1 MQQGLQER
9 VQNSHRIRKGEGS
22 IYLQRVL
29 RQQLQ
34 QKLKQT
40 ETWLLHLG
48 KFARLINY
56 MICQNLVSVLEDEIT
71 SFVANILQVRW
82 WVEVAR
88 QPREQ
93 IVEHVY

>member
-1 MQQGLQER
+1 
-9 VQNSHRIRKGEGS
+9 
-22 IYLQRVL
+22 
-29 RQQLQ
+29 
-34 QKLKQT
+34 
-40 ETWLLHLG
+40 
-48 KFARLINY
+48 